1 MQECKVNYC
10 KYETLIN
17 TKPISARLYS
27 MKNKSSLRMLK
38 KHESNN
44 RPTHFKI
51 LFILFKLALIS
62 STPQHSIPYTL
73 LTGK

>member
-1 MQECKVNYC
+1 
-10 KYETLIN
+10 
-17 TKPISARLYS
+17 
-27 MKNKSSLRMLK
+27 MKNKTSLRMLK